1 MHNGSVVALMMLTF
15 RNTSRMLYI
24 TGKEAGSEMESSLG
38 ATRTIGPR
46 QVSLAKLEMVFSHYL
61 KSLFTMFFV

>member
-1 MHNGSVVALMMLTF
+1 
-15 RNTSRMLYI
+15 MLYI

-46 QVSLAKLEMVFSHYL
+46 QVSLAKLETDFSHYL
-61 KSLFTMFFV
+61 ESLFTVFFV

>member
-1 MHNGSVVALMMLTF
+1 
-15 RNTSRMLYI
+15 MLYI

-38 ATRTIGPR
+38 ATRTIGPI
-46 QVSLAKLEMVFSHYL
+46 QVSLAKLGMIFSHYL